1 MTILIALQL
10 INIGFVLGMFF
21 IMALDLHRDKKK
33 RKYDKLVADVAHK
46 VKHG

>member
-21 IMALDLHRDKKK
+21 IMALDLHRDSKK

>member
-10 INIGFVLGMFF
+10 INIGVVLGMLFT
-21 IMALDLHRDKKK
+21 MVLDLRQSRKKA
-33 RKYDKLVADVAHK
+33 KYEKLVADVAHK